1 MYIVTKESIVYI
13 LYMMSLSFLTRIKKR
28 FVYFKFIYSYH
39 NNLLNAT
46 KLFWF
51 GGPWFID
58 MISKTLGRLIPNEP
72 LGRVES
78 WSLDQPSLIKPCMQ
92 FSRTRLSDVLH
103 RKACA
108 FVQPAVV
115 GTL

>member
-28 FVYFKFIYSYH
+28 FVYFKFMYSYH

-46 KLFWF
+46 KIFWF

-58 MISKTLGRLIPNEP
+58 MISKTLGRLIPNDLFLHLRKIEREP
-72 LGRVES
+72 TFCDPVMIRG
-78 WSLDQPSLIKPCMQ
+78 
-92 FSRTRLSDVLH
+92 F
-103 RKACA
+103 
-108 FVQPAVV
+108 PAVIFSQ
-115 GTL
+115 GSG